1 MFLPFW
7 LRLVLTI
14 AVMLATSWVAGLI
27 WSQFFSF
34 PLPSYAA
41 GVIGGSRHPIGQ
53 WNCWASV
60 DPTRASVALSGLS
73 AVDTR
78 SK

>member
-1 MFLPFW
+1 MMFLPFW

-14 AVMLATSWVAGLI
+14 VVMLATSWIAGLI

-41 GVIGGSRHPIGQ
+41 GVIGG
-53 WNCWASV
+53 
-60 DPTRASVALSGLS
+60 LS
-73 AVDTR
+73 ALPMWDFLKRIRPKTA
-78 SK
+78 